1 MRKVKDSEKNMINVG
16 AQGSC
21 RSRPQ
26 SSYEQCKACRS
37 VWLSTS
43 VYYHEQEHAAEYM
56 NIKQCLVVKWATRN
70 THSHAGA
77 LAL

>member
-1 MRKVKDSEKNMINVG
+1 MRKVRDSEKDMINVG
-16 AQGSC
+16 AQGSS
-21 RSRPQ
+21 RSRPH

-56 NIKQCLVVKWATRN
+56 NIKQCLVVKWATSN